1 MDAARL
7 PEVFDF
13 EGLTV
18 RCFPAE
24 RATEQLSQSERRSIP
39 AIVRRLFSQAAG
51 YASRRDELSDLRS
64 ARADRGQ
71 SPDRRRDGRKP
82 GYRLRLRR
90 VCWPERAHCPS
101 SLKFC

>member
-24 RATEQLSQSERRSIP
+24 RAAEFSRLPQPERRATP
-39 AIVRRLFSQAAG
+39 AIVRRLFST
-51 YASRRDELSDLRS
+51 ASRYAVEEATCLICEAPAPIEGRVLIAVETDIGCICSAC
-64 ARADRGQ
+64 ARA
-71 SPDRRRDGRKP
+71 
-82 GYRLRLRR
+82 
-90 VCWPERAHCPS
+90 A
-101 SLKFC
+101 

>member
-1 MDAARL
+1 MDADRL

-18 RCFPAE
+18 RYFPAE

-39 AIVRRLFSQAAG
+39 AIIRRLFST
-51 YASRRDELSDLRS
+51 ASRYAVEETNCLICE
-64 ARADRGQ
+64 APAPITGQ
-71 SPDRRRDGRKP
+71 SPDRRRDGRKT

>member
-18 RCFPAE
+18 RYFPAE

-39 AIVRRLFSQAAG
+39 AIVRRLFST
-51 YASRRDELSDLRS
+51 ASRYAVEETNCLICEAPAPINGRALIAVETDGNQDIGCVCGVCVGLSAPI
-64 ARADRGQ
+64 ARA
-71 SPDRRRDGRKP
+71 
-82 GYRLRLRR
+82 
-90 VCWPERAHCPS
+90 A
-101 SLKFC
+101 